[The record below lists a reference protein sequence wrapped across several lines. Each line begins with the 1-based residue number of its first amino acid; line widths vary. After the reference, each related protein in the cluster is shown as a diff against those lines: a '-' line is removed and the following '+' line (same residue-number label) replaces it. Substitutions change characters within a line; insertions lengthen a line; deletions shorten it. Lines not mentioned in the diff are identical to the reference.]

1 MRAGNDMFDLEPGKL
16 IVIAIVA
23 LIAIPSKDLPRVL
36 RSLGQFTGKMRRMAA
51 EFQGQF
57 MEAMREAELDD
68 LRKEVSE
75 MRDAVKE
82 SMKLD
87 VAFDPMA
94 EARKQITNAIEGEKP
109 SPVQP
114 PHSEEPPASRVHPTC
129 ASNVDLGQARDQGG
143 VSKDEDAGIT
153 SFETRPSAAPQD
165 EDSGLPVG
173 EQADSPKKAAT

>member
-1 MRAGNDMFDLEPGKL
+1 MFDLEPGKL

-36 RSLGQFTGKMRRMAA
+36 RSLGQFTAKMRRMAA

-57 MEAMREAELDD
+57 MEAMREADLDD
-68 LRKEVSE
+68 LRKEVGE

-82 SMKLD
+82 SVKLD
-87 VAFDPMA
+87 GAFDPMA
-94 EARKQITNAIEGEKP
+94 EARKQITGAIRGDAER
-109 SPVQP
+109 SPAQP
-114 PHSEEPPASRVHPTC
+114 PHPEEPPASRVHPTC
-129 ASNVDLGQARDQGG
+129 ASNVDLGQAQDRGG
-143 VSKDEDAGIT
+143 VSKDEDAPTT

-165 EDSGLPVG
+165 EDSGLPAG

>member
-1 MRAGNDMFDLEPGKL
+1 MFDLEPGKL

-36 RSLGQFTGKMRRMAA
+36 RTLGQFTGKMRRMAS

-57 MEAMREAELDD
+57 MEAMREAELED

-82 SMKLD
+82 SVKLD
-87 VAFDPMA
+87 GAFDPMA
-94 EARKQITNAIEGEKP
+94 EARKQIAGAIRRDAKP
-109 SPVQP
+109 
-114 PHSEEPPASRVHPTC
+114 
-129 ASNVDLGQARDQGG
+129 
-143 VSKDEDAGIT
+143 SKDEDAAVT

-173 EQADSPKKAAT
+173 EQADSSKKAAT

>member
-1 MRAGNDMFDLEPGKL
+1 MFDLEPGKL

-36 RSLGQFTGKMRRMAA
+36 RTLGQVTGKMRRMAA

-57 MEAMREAELDD
+57 MEAMREAELED

-82 SMKLD
+82 SVKLD
-87 VAFDPMA
+87 GAFDPMA
-94 EARKQITNAIEGEKP
+94 EARKQITGAIKGEP
-109 SPVQP
+109 LQAQP
-114 PHSEEPPASRVHPTC
+114 PHREE
-129 ASNVDLGQARDQGG
+129 G
-143 VSKDEDAGIT
+143 VSKDEGAPGA

-165 EDSGLPVG
+165 EAFETRPSAAPQDEAFETRPSAAPPDEDSGLPPA
-173 EQADSPKKAAT
+173 EQADSSKKAAT

>member
-1 MRAGNDMFDLEPGKL
+1 MFDLEPGKL

-36 RSLGQFTGKMRRMAA
+36 RSLGQFSGKMRRMAA

-68 LRKEVSE
+68 LRKEVGE

-82 SMKLD
+82 SVKLD
-87 VAFDPMA
+87 GAFDPMA
-94 EARKQITNAIEGEKP
+94 EARKQITGAITGDAER
-109 SPVQP
+109 SPAQP
-114 PHSEEPPASRVHPTC
+114 PHPEEPRS
-129 ASNVDLGQARDQGG
+129 G
-143 VSKDEDAGIT
+143 VSKDEDAPT
-153 SFETRPSAAPQD
+153 ASFETRPSAAPED
-165 EDSGLPVG
+165 EDSGLPAG

>member
-1 MRAGNDMFDLEPGKL
+1 MFDFEPGKL

-36 RSLGQFTGKMRRMAA
+36 RTLGQFTGKMRRMAA

-75 MRDAVKE
+75 MKNAVKE
-82 SMKLD
+82 SVKLD
-87 VAFDPMA
+87 GAFDPMA
-94 EARKQITNAIEGEKP
+94 EARKQITGAIKGE
-109 SPVQP
+109 SLSRAEA
-114 PHSEEPPASRVHPTC
+114 PHP
-129 ASNVDLGQARDQGG
+129 
-143 VSKDEDAGIT
+143 VSKDERTQIA

-165 EDSGLPVG
+165 EAAETRTTAAPHDGTSEGTDST
-173 EQADSPKKAAT
+173 KKAES